1 MTACQKTFHRISHGA
16 CAVVNA
22 MGVYGEAAFILKGVV
37 AG

>member
-1 MTACQKTFHRISHGA
+1 MTACQKTLHRISHGA

-22 MGVYGEAAFILKGVV
+22 VGVYGETAFTLKGVV